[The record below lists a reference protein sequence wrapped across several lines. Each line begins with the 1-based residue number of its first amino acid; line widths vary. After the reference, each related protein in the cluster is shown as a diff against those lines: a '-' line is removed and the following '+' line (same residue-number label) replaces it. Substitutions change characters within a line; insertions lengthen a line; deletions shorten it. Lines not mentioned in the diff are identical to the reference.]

1 MFIFWSL
8 LVLPLFVTLETALL
22 SGLEHRSNQWK
33 YLHALPVSRWS
44 IYASKFLLGA
54 SIIGLGI
61 LALVGFTIVAGL
73 LFRFLKPGLGF
84 EAPVPWAM
92 MAKYAATVY
101 ISSWLMIAIQS
112 WVGLRWFS
120 FVVATSFGIVMT
132 ISGMIFVNTGW
143 GRLYPWAIPGLIA
156 NGFNTGM
163 PVLPLETA
171 VGCVGGLFV
180 AMIATWHLSRREIL

>member
-1 MFIFWSL
+1 MKRTLALRLAFLIPLVMVVLQFFIFFSRSTYGTYAGSNPWFFFGQQMFIFWSL

-54 SIIGLGI
+54 SLIGLGI

-143 GRLYPWAIPGLIA
+143 GRL
-156 NGFNTGM
+156 
-163 PVLPLETA
+163 
-171 VGCVGGLFV
+171 
-180 AMIATWHLSRREIL
+180 